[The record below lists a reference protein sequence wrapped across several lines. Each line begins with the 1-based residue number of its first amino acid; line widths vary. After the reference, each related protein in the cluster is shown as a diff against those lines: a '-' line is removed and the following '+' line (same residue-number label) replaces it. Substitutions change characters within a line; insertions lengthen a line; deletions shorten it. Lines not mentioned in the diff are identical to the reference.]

1 MLEGLTISVADILWI
16 AAALSTLTAAWKI
29 IKNNPIAKHEKRF
42 EKDEKRLDDHDEKLA
57 RDLARLQDAEA
68 ADKIMC
74 KCLLALIDHEITGNG
89 TERMK
94 QIRTELQQYLI
105 DK

>member
-1 MLEGLTISVADILWI
+1 MEGLTISVADILWI
-16 AAALSTLTAAWKI
+16 AAALTTLAAAWKVL
-29 IKNNPIAKHEKRF
+29 KNTPIAKHEKRL
-42 EKDEKRLDDHDEKLA
+42 EKNEKRLDDHDERFA

-89 TERMK
+89 TELMK